1 MELLVGLVF
10 AQGASF
16 IINEIIGTLAKG
28 ALEDYVKDCF
38 KGLIKSGTDK
48 FQKDA
53 LEKAVVEA
61 IIEFLKLIRSELEF
75 ADFDQAQQ
83 KNYEQSLKK
92 FIHHKDVKAV
102 LGAVFAPSAKA
113 PDAKMLEKTW
123 QDLKLKPLPDEF
135 DWRRIA
141 KPYKN
146 KVDQIVRDSLELKEL
161 LIARNSVTEVN
172 DIEVAPD
179 FDLEKYAEALQK
191 AYGHLR
197 LDSLDAKVF
206 ENPMLLWQ
214 MFIPQTMRES
224 RPVLDIP
231 KELFQQLQESGQIDI
246 YTCLENIDLIKRN
259 YFNSP
264 TRSVL
269 EYITD
274 RKCHQA
280 VVTGDPGSGKSTLVQ
295 YIALDWVAHRLE
307 PNNQRLIPIL
317 IELRKYAQDPTE
329 PKNFLEYLHDGAN
342 TICCLNRH
350 EFHNCLEAGKAFVM
364 FDGLDE
370 VFEPKLRDSIVTQI
384 IRFSI
389 DYPLIRILVT
399 SRKIGYQSEPFRHA
413 QFREFT
419 LEDLDKDQI
428 TEFCDRWHN
437 LAFDDESDRLK
448 FKLRLAKGIA
458 ESPSIRELAGNPLL
472 LTMMAILNRHRELPR
487 ERYKL
492 YECASE
498 LLLLNWDVQ
507 RQLTDANLPLDM
519 IRIPEKQAM
528 LRKIAH
534 FLQSS
539 PKGLAGNLITRT
551 KLTGILITYL
561 QGLQGIEQP
570 RQIANRIINQL
581 HERNFILCLYG
592 GETYGFVHR
601 TFLEFF
607 CASEYV
613 DQLNEQ
619 HEITIQE
626 LCETVLAAHWQ
637 DETWHE
643 VLRLI
648 AGRLSEKF
656 VADMIRYLM
665 NISIDRQAHR
675 DDLQRLKR
683 SGIENILFATE
694 LLNEVHNRLPIIDTA
709 NDLLETIK
717 ALSQENLHISSA
729 LALANAVNT
738 VWQNDN
744 AVSDWMKLVPA
755 GLIDFDAPDE
765 LKSEKGVDY
774 QKLRDLLRSADWKA
788 ADRETNRVMCEV
800 AGRQKEGWLKKENI
814 DTFPCADLQTIDRLW
829 VKYSGGKFG
838 FSIQKQIWLSVGG
851 NPDASYD
858 IYKIFSDRV
867 GWYEPVKENSL
878 MPSQVYPQQNS
889 FSFHGN
895 FPIAWGVY
903 RGAVGGISSLAQRL
917 VNCSR

>member
-123 QDLKLKPLPDEF
+123 QELKLKPLPDEF

-161 LIARNSVTEVN
+161 LIARNSVMEVN

-179 FDLEKYAEALQK
+179 FDLEKYAESLQEF
-191 AYGHLR
+191 YGYLR
-197 LDSLDAKVF
+197 LDSMNVRGYEYK
-206 ENPMLLWQ
+206 MQLWS
-214 MFIPQTMRES
+214 MFIPQTLRES
-224 RPVLDIP
+224 RPALELP
-231 KELFQQLQESGQIDI
+231 KELFKQLQESGQIDRDACI
-246 YTCLENIDLIKRN
+246 EDIDRLKDS
-259 YFNSP
+259 YFSSA

-269 EYITD
+269 EYIED
-274 RKCHQA
+274 RKCIQA
-280 VVTGDPGSGKSTLVQ
+280 VIIGDPGAGKSTLVQ
-295 YIALDWVAHRLE
+295 YIALDWIEHRHELNRE
-307 PNNQRLIPIL
+307 CLIPIV
-317 IELRKYAQDPTE
+317 IELRKYVQDANK
-329 PKNFLEYLHDGAN
+329 PKNFLEYMHGGAN
-342 TICCLNRH
+342 TICCLERH
-350 EFHNCLEAGKAFVM
+350 QLNQCLIDGKAFVL

-370 VFEPKLRDSIVTQI
+370 VFDPQLRASIVTQI
-384 IRFSI
+384 IRFGNYYK
-389 DYPLIRILVT
+389 DVRILVT
-399 SRKIGYQSEPFRHA
+399 SRKVGYEIHSASFRNA
-413 QFREFT
+413 NFQEFT
-419 LEDLDKDQI
+419 IEDLNNKQI
-428 TEFCDRWHN
+428 AEFCDRWHK
-437 LAFDDESDRLK
+437 LAFTLEEERQKYHSQLTR
-448 FKLRLAKGIA
+448 GIA
-458 ESPSIRELAGNPLL
+458 ESPAIRELASNPLL
-472 LTMMAILNRHRELPR
+472 LTMMAILNLHQKLPR
-487 ERYKL
+487 ERYEL
-492 YECASE
+492 YESASK
-498 LLLLNWDVQ
+498 LLLLNWEIE
-507 RQLTDANLPLDM
+507 RLNLPPD
-519 IRIPEKQAM
+519 IIGTTEKQGM
-528 LRKIAH
+528 LRKVAY

-539 PKGLAGNLITRT
+539 PKGLSGNLIVKTE
-551 KLTGILITYL
+551 LLAILVDYL
-561 QGLQGIEQP
+561 KGLEGLDKHRE
-570 RQIANRIINQL
+570 IADRIIRQL

-592 GETYGFVHR
+592 AETYGFVHR

-607 CASEYV
+607 CAAEFV
-613 DQLNEQ
+613 DRFEKKRELS
-619 HEITIQE
+619 IQD
-626 LCETVLAAHWQ
+626 LCNQVLAIHWQ
-637 DETWHE
+637 DPTWHE

-709 NDLLETIK
+709 NNLLEVIK
-717 ALSQENLHISSA
+717 ALSLENLHISSA

-738 VWQNDN
+738 VWQSDD

-774 QKLRDLLRSADWKA
+774 QRLRDLLRSAEWEA
-788 ADRETNRVMCEV
+788 ADKETNRVMCEAV
-800 AGRQKEGWLKKENI
+800 GRKKEGYLLSSHI
-814 DTFPCADLQTIDRLW
+814 DNFPCADLQTIDLLW

-838 FSIQKQIWLSVGG
+838 FSVQKQIWLSVGG
-851 NPDASYD
+851 NPQASYD
-858 IYKIFSDRV
+858 IYKIFCDRV
-867 GWYEPVKENSL
+867 GWYEPIKENFL
-878 MPSQVYPQQNS
+878 MPSQAFQLKNS
-889 FSFHGN
+889 FSFQGN
-895 FPIAWGVY
+895 YPCVFALFWCWDVWGVY
-903 RGAVGGISSLAQRL
+903 VTLL
-917 VNCSR
+917 SRRDL